1 MLNFRELYA
10 IIDISNESF
19 KLKLL
24 SNRGDDYRMIE
35 IKNVTKNVG
44 NKVILDDINLLVE
57 KGTLVVLIG
66 SSGCGKTTTLKLIN
80 KLIKPTSGEIYI
92 DNKPISKENTIE
104 LRRKIGYVIQ
114 NTGLFPH
121 LTIKE
126 NIELIPRLKKEKSIE
141 EIEKTTTELLQ
152 MVGLK
157 YEDYINK
164 YPSELS
170 GGQQQR
176 IGVARAIA
184 TDAEII
190 LMDEPFS
197 ALDPITRTSL
207 QEQLFTLQDELK
219 KTIIFVTHDM
229 DEALKIADKICIM
242 NQGKI
247 AQYDTPE
254 NILRHPANEFV
265 KNFIGLDRVWNNPE
279 YIKAKDI
286 MIKEPVSVK
295 PTRTIIQGIEI
306 MKTSKVDSLLIV
318 DKDHKLQG
326 IVTVKD
332 MKSNVNKETLLGSIM
347 SKVLL
352 YVNEEDNL
360 VNILSV
366 MNEHS
371 VGYIPVVSED
381 KKLAGLITRSSLILV
396 LSEQFLEMEGECPW
410 IK

>member
-1 MLNFRELYA
+1 
-10 IIDISNESF
+10 
-19 KLKLL
+19 
-24 SNRGDDYRMIE
+24 MIE
-35 IKNVTKNVG
+35 IRNVTKKIG
-44 NKVILDDINLLVE
+44 NNVILDDISLAVE
-57 KGTLVVLIG
+57 TGTLVVLIG

-92 DNKPISKENTIE
+92 NGKPISQENEIE

-126 NIELIPRLKKEKSIE
+126 NIELIPRLKKEKSVE
-141 EIEKTTTELLQ
+141 EIEKRTLQLLE
-152 MVGLK
+152 MVGLDSD
-157 YEDYINK
+157 EFLNK

-207 QEQLFTLQDELK
+207 QEQLFSLQDELK

-242 NQGKI
+242 KDGRI

-254 NILRHPANEFV
+254 NILRKPANDFV
-265 KNFIGLDRVWNNPE
+265 KDFIGEDRVWDNPE
-279 YIKAKDI
+279 YIKARDI
-286 MIKEPVSVK
+286 MIKNPIAVNS
-295 PTRTIIQGIEI
+295 TRTVTQGIEI
-306 MKTSKVDSLLIV
+306 MRTSKVDSLLII
-318 DKDHKLQG
+318 DRAKTLKG

-332 MKSNVNKETLLGSIM
+332 MKDIDDKSILLADIM
-347 SKVLL
+347 SSEPLH
-352 YVNEEDNL
+352 VNEGDNL
-360 VNILSV
+360 VEILNV
-366 MNEHS
+366 MNRNS
-371 VGYIPVVSED
+371 VGYIPVISDEN
-381 KKLAGLITRSSLILV
+381 KLVGLITRSSLLSV
-396 LSEQFLEMEGECPW
+396 LSEQFLEMEVSVLG
-410 IK
+410 

>member
-1 MLNFRELYA
+1 
-10 IIDISNESF
+10 
-19 KLKLL
+19 
-24 SNRGDDYRMIE
+24 MINYDRDKKCNKK
-35 IKNVTKNVG
+35 IG
-44 NKVILDDINLLVE
+44 NNVILDDISLAVE
-57 KGTLVVLIG
+57 TGTLVVLIG

-92 DNKPISKENTIE
+92 NGKPISQENEIE

-126 NIELIPRLKKEKSIE
+126 NIELIPRLKKEKSVE
-141 EIEKTTTELLQ
+141 EIEKRTLQLLE
-152 MVGLK
+152 MVGLDSD
-157 YEDYINK
+157 EFLNK

-207 QEQLFTLQDELK
+207 QEQLFSLQDELK

-242 NQGKI
+242 KDGRI

-254 NILRHPANEFV
+254 NILRKPANDFV
-265 KNFIGLDRVWNNPE
+265 KDFIGEDRVWDNPE
-279 YIKAKDI
+279 YIKARDI
-286 MIKEPVSVK
+286 MIKNPIAVNS
-295 PTRTIIQGIEI
+295 TRTVTQGIEI
-306 MKTSKVDSLLIV
+306 MRTSKVDSLLII
-318 DKDHKLQG
+318 DRAKTLKG

-332 MKSNVNKETLLGSIM
+332 MKDIDDKSILLADIM
-347 SKVLL
+347 SSEPLH
-352 YVNEEDNL
+352 VNEGDNL
-360 VNILSV
+360 VEILNV
-366 MNEHS
+366 MNRNS
-371 VGYIPVVSED
+371 VGYIPVISDEN
-381 KKLAGLITRSSLILV
+381 KLVGLITRSSLLSV
-396 LSEQFLEMEGECPW
+396 LSEQFLEMEVSVLG
-410 IK
+410 

>member
-1 MLNFRELYA
+1 
-10 IIDISNESF
+10 
-19 KLKLL
+19 
-24 SNRGDDYRMIE
+24 MIE
-35 IKNVTKNVG
+35 IKNVTKQVG
-44 NKVILDDINLLVE
+44 NKVILDDITLSVE

-92 DNKPISKENTIE
+92 DERPISKENTIE

-126 NIELIPRLKKEKSIE
+126 NIELIPRLKKEKSVE
-141 EIEKTTTELLQ
+141 EIEKTTVQLLE

-157 YEDYINK
+157 YEDYIEK
-164 YPSELS
+164 YPSQLS

-184 TDAEII
+184 TGAEII

-197 ALDPITRTSL
+197 ALDPMTRTSL

-242 NQGKI
+242 NNGKI

-254 NILRHPANEFV
+254 NILRNPASEFI

-286 MIKEPVSVK
+286 MIKDPVSAK
-295 PTRTIIQGIEI
+295 PSRTIIQGIEI
-306 MKTSKVDSLLIV
+306 MKTSKVDSLLV
-318 DKDHKLQG
+318 TDKENKLQG

-332 MKSNVNKETLLGSIM
+332 MKSNINKSTSIEKVM
-347 SKVLL
+347 SKELL
-352 YVNEEDNL
+352 FVNEDDNL
-360 VNILSV
+360 VDILGV

-371 VGYIPVVSED
+371 VGYVPVVSNNH
-381 KKLAGLITRSSLILV
+381 KLEGLITRSSLISI
-396 LSEQFLEMEGECPW
+396 LSEQFLEMEVSVLG
-410 IK
+410 

>member
-1 MLNFRELYA
+1 
-10 IIDISNESF
+10 
-19 KLKLL
+19 
-24 SNRGDDYRMIE
+24 MIE
-35 IKNVTKNVG
+35 IKNVTKKVG
-44 NKVILDDINLLVE
+44 NKVILDDVTLDIE
-57 KGTLVVLIG
+57 KGSLVVLIG

-92 DNKPISKENTIE
+92 DNKPISREDTIE

-126 NIELIPRLKKEKSIE
+126 NIELIPRLKKEKSVE
-141 EIEKTTTELLQ
+141 EIENATIQLLE

-157 YEDYINK
+157 HQDYINK

-242 NQGKI
+242 KDGKV

-254 NILRHPANEFV
+254 NILRNPANEFV
-265 KNFIGLDRVWNNPE
+265 KDFIGLDRVWNNPE

-286 MIKEPVSVK
+286 MIHEPVSVK
-295 PTRTIIQGIEI
+295 PSRTIIQGIEI
-306 MKTSKVDSLLIV
+306 MRTSKVDSLLV
-318 DKDHKLQG
+318 TDKDKVLQG

-332 MKSNVNKETLLGSIM
+332 MKSSLNKASSLGTIM
-347 SKVLL
+347 STELL
-352 YVNEEDNL
+352 FVNEEDNL

-371 VGYIPVVSED
+371 VGYIPVVSD
-381 KKLAGLITRSSLILV
+381 DNKLAGLITRSSLLSV
-396 LSEQFLEMEGECPW
+396 LSEQFLEMEVSVLG
-410 IK
+410 

>member
-1 MLNFRELYA
+1 
-10 IIDISNESF
+10 
-19 KLKLL
+19 
-24 SNRGDDYRMIE
+24 MIE
-35 IKNVTKNVG
+35 IRNVTKKIG
-44 NKVILDDINLLVE
+44 NNVILDDISLVVE
-57 KGTLVVLIG
+57 TGTLVVLIG

-92 DNKPISKENTIE
+92 NGKPISQENEIE

-114 NTGLFPH
+114 NTGPFPH

-126 NIELIPRLKKEKSIE
+126 NIELIPRLKKEKSVE
-141 EIEKTTTELLQ
+141 EIEKRTLQLLE
-152 MVGLK
+152 MVGLDSD
-157 YEDYINK
+157 EFLNK

-207 QEQLFTLQDELK
+207 QEQLFSLQDELK

-242 NQGKI
+242 KDGRI

-254 NILRHPANEFV
+254 NILRKPANDFV
-265 KNFIGLDRVWNNPE
+265 KDFIGEDRVWDNPE
-279 YIKAKDI
+279 YIKARDI
-286 MIKEPVSVK
+286 MIKNPIAVNS
-295 PTRTIIQGIEI
+295 TRTVTQGIEI
-306 MKTSKVDSLLIV
+306 MRTSKVDSLLII
-318 DKDHKLQG
+318 DRAKTLKG

-332 MKSNVNKETLLGSIM
+332 MKDIDDKSILLADIM
-347 SKVLL
+347 SSEPLH
-352 YVNEEDNL
+352 VNEGDNL
-360 VNILSV
+360 VEILNV
-366 MNEHS
+366 MNRNS
-371 VGYIPVVSED
+371 VGYIPVISDEN
-381 KKLAGLITRSSLILV
+381 KLVGLITRSSLLSV
-396 LSEQFLEMEGECPW
+396 LSEQFLEMEVSVLG
-410 IK
+410 

>member
-1 MLNFRELYA
+1 
-10 IIDISNESF
+10 
-19 KLKLL
+19 
-24 SNRGDDYRMIE
+24 MIE
-35 IKNVTKNVG
+35 IRNVTKKIG
-44 NKVILDDINLLVE
+44 NNVILDDISLTVE
-57 KGTLVVLIG
+57 TGTLVVLIG

-92 DNKPISKENTIE
+92 NGKPISQENEIE

-126 NIELIPRLKKEKSIE
+126 NIELIPRLKKEKSVE
-141 EIEKTTTELLQ
+141 EIEKRTLQLLE
-152 MVGLK
+152 MVGLNSD
-157 YEDYINK
+157 EFLDK

-207 QEQLFTLQDELK
+207 QEQLFSLQDELK

-242 NQGKI
+242 KDGRI

-254 NILRHPANEFV
+254 NILRKPANDFV
-265 KNFIGLDRVWNNPE
+265 RDFIGEDRVWDNPE

-286 MIKEPVSVK
+286 MIKNPIAVTS
-295 PTRTIIQGIEI
+295 TRTVTQGIEI
-306 MKTSKVDSLLIV
+306 MRTSKVDSLLII
-318 DKDHKLQG
+318 DRAKTLKG

-332 MKSNVNKETLLGSIM
+332 MKDISDKSILLADIM
-347 SKVLL
+347 SSEPLH
-352 YVNEEDNL
+352 VNEGDNL
-360 VNILSV
+360 VEILNV
-366 MNEHS
+366 MNRNS
-371 VGYIPVVSED
+371 VGYIPVISNEN
-381 KKLAGLITRSSLILV
+381 KLVGLITRSSLLSV
-396 LSEQFLEMEGECPW
+396 LSEQFLEMEVSVLG
-410 IK
+410 

>member
-1 MLNFRELYA
+1 
-10 IIDISNESF
+10 
-19 KLKLL
+19 
-24 SNRGDDYRMIE
+24 MIE
-35 IKNVTKNVG
+35 IKNVSKKLG
-44 NKVILDDINLLVE
+44 NRTILDNISLTIE
-57 KGTLVVLIG
+57 SGSLVVLIG

-80 KLIKPTSGEIYI
+80 KLITPTSGEIFI
-92 DNKPISKENTIE
+92 DDKPLSKENTIN

-126 NIELIPRLKKEKSIE
+126 NIELIPKLKKEKAVRD
-141 EIEKTTTELLQ
+141 IEKTTIDLLN
-152 MVGLK
+152 MVGLNPET
-157 YEDYINK
+157 YLNK

-176 IGVARAIA
+176 VGVARAFA

-207 QEQLFTLQDELK
+207 QEELFSLQEELK

-242 NQGKI
+242 KDGKV

-254 NILRHPANEFV
+254 NILRNPASDFV
-265 KNFIGLDRVWNNPE
+265 RDFIGSDRVWNNPE
-279 YIKAKDI
+279 FIKAKDI
-286 MIKEPVSVK
+286 MIKDPVAVK
-295 PTRTIIQGIEI
+295 GKRTILQGIEI
-306 MKTSKVDSLLIV
+306 MRSSKVDSLLVV
-318 DKDHKLQG
+318 DKDNLLKG

-332 MKSNVNKETLLGSIM
+332 IKSTHEKSTPLEKIM
-347 SKVLL
+347 SIEPLS
-352 YVNEEDNL
+352 VNEDDNL
-360 VNILSV
+360 VDILAV

-371 VGYIPVVSED
+371 VGYIPVTNSSN
-381 KKLAGLITRSSLILV
+381 KLVGLITRSSLLSV
-396 LSEQFLEMEGECPW
+396 LSEQFLEMEVSVLG
-410 IK
+410 

>member
-1 MLNFRELYA
+1 
-10 IIDISNESF
+10 
-19 KLKLL
+19 
-24 SNRGDDYRMIE
+24 MIE
-35 IKNVTKNVG
+35 IRNVTKKIGKN
-44 NKVILDDINLLVE
+44 VILDDISLVVE
-57 KGTLVVLIG
+57 TGTLVVLIG

-92 DNKPISKENTIE
+92 NGKPISQENEIE

-126 NIELIPRLKKEKSIE
+126 NIELIPRLKKEKSVE
-141 EIEKTTTELLQ
+141 EIEKRTLQLLE
-152 MVGLK
+152 MVGLDSD
-157 YEDYINK
+157 EFLNK

-207 QEQLFTLQDELK
+207 QEQLFSLQDELK

-242 NQGKI
+242 KDGRI

-254 NILRHPANEFV
+254 NILRKPANDFV
-265 KNFIGLDRVWNNPE
+265 KDFIGEDRVWDNPE
-279 YIKAKDI
+279 YIKARDI
-286 MIKEPVSVK
+286 MIKNPIAVNS
-295 PTRTIIQGIEI
+295 TRTVTQGIEI
-306 MKTSKVDSLLIV
+306 MRTSKVDSLLII
-318 DKDHKLQG
+318 DRAKTLKG

-332 MKSNVNKETLLGSIM
+332 MKDIDDKSILLADIM
-347 SKVLL
+347 SSEPLH
-352 YVNEEDNL
+352 VNEGDNL
-360 VNILSV
+360 VEILNV
-366 MNEHS
+366 MNRNS
-371 VGYIPVVSED
+371 VGYIPVISDEN
-381 KKLAGLITRSSLILV
+381 KLVGLITRSSLLSV
-396 LSEQFLEMEGECPW
+396 LSEQFLEMEVSVLG
-410 IK
+410 